1 MGSVDPLNG
10 VSNPT
15 FIDIFFL
22 QPRHR
27 NRRTHQQLGRRKKK
41 ELVDNSS
48 SGANLVSDK
57 KKPSKWAR

>member
-41 ELVDNSS
+41 
-48 SGANLVSDK
+48 
-57 KKPSKWAR
+57 RTRR

>member
-41 ELVDNSS
+41 NSS
-48 SGANLVSDK
+48 ITRRVALT
-57 KKPSKWAR
+57 